1 MSIADLAVTAVT
13 VLATGGIGV
22 AAAARAPFVVTFMRE
37 VGVSESW
44 LPRLATLKLAGAL
57 GLLAGLAVQ
66 PIGIAAGVGLVLYF
80 IGAVTTHIR
89 ARVFYSIGFPATY
102 LGLSIAS
109 LALAIAR

>member
-1 MSIADLAVTAVT
+1 MSIAYLAVTAVT
-13 VLATGGIGV
+13 ALATGGIGL

-37 VGVSESW
+37 VRVPDSW
-44 LPRLATLKLAGAL
+44 LPKLATLKLAGAV
-57 GLLAGLAVQ
+57 GLLAGLVLQ

-89 ARVFYSIGFPATY
+89 ARVLYSIGFPATY

-109 LALAIAR
+109 LALAITR